1 MLSGLLIILTLF
13 LSQFTVKD
21 VDRSA
26 MLCILWDNGL
36 SGTTVNVREEQF
48 QLKAFD
54 GTVSNNRTGLLA
66 EDGYE
71 NAPQPEERME
81 RESTTVYPWFVPQS
95 YQWPW
100 VDFHEFQT

>member
-36 SGTTVNVREEQF
+36 SGTAVNVREEQF

-81 RESTTVYPWFVPQS
+81 RQSTTVYP
-95 YQWPW
+95 
-100 VDFHEFQT
+100 

>member
-1 MLSGLLIILTLF
+1 MLSGLLIILTPF

-81 RESTTVYPWFVPQS
+81 RQSTTVYP
-95 YQWPW
+95 
-100 VDFHEFQT
+100 

>member
-26 MLCILWDNGL
+26 MLVIFWDNGL
-36 SGTTVNVREEQF
+36 SGTTVNVQEQQF

-54 GTVSNNRTGLLA
+54 GTVSNNRTGLPR

-71 NAPQPEERME
+71 NAP
-81 RESTTVYPWFVPQS
+81 
-95 YQWPW
+95 
-100 VDFHEFQT
+100 